1 MVKLL
6 CCHHK
11 PLPRVSGRLCC
22 HHKPLP
28 RVAGRL
34 CCHHKPLP
42 RVAGRLCCHHKP
54 LLRVAGRL
62 CCHHKP
68 SFPPISGGG
77 RSLFWWS
84 DMFFITSPFCHVTIV
99 WTQSYKKIDKH
110 VQTPS
115 DFIIFLHKTFNP
127 REKKPPRCISAG
139 GGSVLIAQEAG
150 PVWPLKFAKSVY
162 FTIIFFPFMILIPF
176 LGSDRRTPFMS

>member
-11 PLPRVSGRLCC
+11 PLPRVAGRLCCHHKPLPRVLGRLCC

-42 RVAGRLCCHHKP
+42 RGL
-54 LLRVAGRL
+54 GRL

-68 SFPPISGGG
+68 SFPPTSGGG
-77 RSLFWWS
+77 RSLFLAF
-84 DMFFITSPFCHVTIV
+84 DIFFIASPFCH
-99 WTQSYKKIDKH
+99 
-110 VQTPS
+110 
-115 DFIIFLHKTFNP
+115 DFIIFLHKTFHP
-127 REKKPPRCISAG
+127 RAKKASPLHFRRRRLCINRTG
-139 GGSVLIAQEAG
+139 GPHRV
-150 PVWPLKFAKSVY
+150 PVPAHRV
-162 FTIIFFPFMILIPF
+162 PVPV
-176 LGSDRRTPFMS
+176 